1 MKAHRHNPADP
12 ITSFSNNADGTNKKQ
27 LTNNN
32 AANFGPFF
40 YPNDKRII
48 FSSNMNDP
56 KKRNFDLY
64 AIDIDGNNLER
75 ITHFDGFD
83 GFPMFSPDGKY
94 FVFTSNRNQA
104 KPGDT
109 NIFICEWADE

>member
-1 MKAHRHNPADP
+1 
-12 ITSFSNNADGTNKKQ
+12 
-27 LTNNN
+27 
-32 AANFGPFF
+32 
-40 YPNDKRII
+40 NDKRII